1 MGLIEKMA
9 KVELHNTFKIHE
21 LLLYTRFQLSSVWMV
36 GKALCTQY
44 HSYQEKLQYSIRL
57 LKFRTS
63 DFFLAVRERKQ
74 HFQAKLRYF
83 TLFRNRSLLTSA
95 QNGCRSMSGEGRTL
109 QRTYTSGWG
118 NMSCVTIA
126 CPQMNI
132 KSWMNWYWVNDSM
145 HFFFNVSCFSN
156 LFSIIFEPYS
166 RTVKSVINC
175 INSKYYFFF
184 LD

>member
-21 LLLYTRFQLSSVWMV
+21 LLYTGFQLSSVWMV

-145 HFFFNVSCFSN
+145 HFFLMFHAFQTS
-156 LFSIIFEPYS
+156 
-166 RTVKSVINC
+166 
-175 INSKYYFFF
+175 F
-184 LD
+184 LSSLSHTPEL